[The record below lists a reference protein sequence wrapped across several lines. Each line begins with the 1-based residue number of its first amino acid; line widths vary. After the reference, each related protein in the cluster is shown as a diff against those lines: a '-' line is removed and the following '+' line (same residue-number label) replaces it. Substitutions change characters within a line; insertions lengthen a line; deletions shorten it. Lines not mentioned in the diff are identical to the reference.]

1 MTMTACR
8 ALAWGLAL
16 QLAAPVAAAAND
28 AGPDSRAAA
37 AMRAL
42 YAVREGESVH
52 GPFDLALHL
61 RSIEGAGVLS
71 GEIQAV
77 IDHPFATAGTALT
90 GPSRWCD
97 ILILHL
103 NTKYCRAS
111 VDGATTILHVDF
123 GRKHEQPL
131 GDAHR
136 MDFDYGVTA
145 SAAGYLRVQL
155 GAPRGPLGTSDY
167 RIVLEAV
174 PAKAGQTFIRFTY
187 SYSYGVVAQ
196 LAMQAY
202 LGTIARDKVGF
213 TVIGREVDG
222 RPRYIGGMRGVVERN
237 AMRYY
242 LAVEAYLGALSAP
255 PGARVEKSLRDWF
268 TAIERYPRQLHEMER
283 DDYLVMK
290 RKEFRRG
297 RATDGDA
304 GTPAAG
310 TSRAPPPRRLPGAM
324 PPALHPGGKQAPG
337 DPSYH
342 RQWMVRDL
350 ASPDAIP
357 DRTAPRS
364 STPLAWALPCRAR
377 PRGKFRRTA
386 RAVSLRSSNPPTRN
400 TP

>member
-77 IDHPFATAGTALT
+77 IDHPFATAGTSLT
-90 GPSRWCD
+90 NPSRWCD

-103 NTKYCRAS
+103 NTKYCHAS
-111 VDGATTILHVDF
+111 VNGAATILHVDI
-123 GRKHEQPL
+123 GRKHDQPL
-131 GDAHR
+131 ADAHR
-136 MDFDYGVTA
+136 MDFDYRVA
-145 SAAGYLRVQL
+145 ARAAGYLRVQL

-167 RIVLEAV
+167 RITLEAV
-174 PAKAGQTFIRFTY
+174 PAKTGQTFIRLTY
-187 SYSYGVVAQ
+187 SYSYGMVAQ

-213 TVIGREVDG
+213 TVIGLEDDG
-222 RPRYIGGMRGVVERN
+222 QPRYIGGMRGVVERN

-242 LAVEAYLGALSAP
+242 LAVEAYLGAQAAP
-255 PGARVEKSLRDWF
+255 PGSRVEKSLRDWF
-268 TAIERYPRQLHEMER
+268 AAIERYPRQLHEMER
-283 DDYLVMK
+283 EDYLVMK
-290 RKEFRRG
+290 RKEYRRSQ
-297 RATDGDA
+297 ATVESA
-304 GTPAAG
+304 GGTAAG
-310 TSRAPPPRRLPGAM
+310 KSPGPPPRRRVPGAL
-324 PPALHPGGKQAPG
+324 PSALPPGGKQAPG
-337 DPSYH
+337 YPSYPL
-342 RQWMVRDL
+342 VAFAESL
-350 ASPDAIP
+350 F
-357 DRTAPRS
+357 S
-364 STPLAWALPCRAR
+364 SDPPKRKTP
-377 PRGKFRRTA
+377 
-386 RAVSLRSSNPPTRN
+386 
-400 TP
+400 